1 MSKEEQS
8 RPGAGGRVGGPVVSG
23 RVDGPDG
30 RPLADATVT
39 VAEFAG
45 GQVAHTATGP
55 DGEFRLPLPSG
66 GAFLLICAADDHQPA
81 AVLVNAGVGEVRRVL
96 ALAGAGRIEGR
107 ITDRQNRP
115 IAHASVTLTDLSGT
129 VVATATTGADG
140 HYRLSGLDQSD
151 YMLTATADHARAATR
166 IISPGRCQADL
177 VLAVGTTLTGRVRAA
192 RSGRPVPEASVVAVD
207 AAGEVAGAT
216 TTDHDGRYEL
226 RDLPP
231 GTYTVAASGHAPV
244 ASRVELRGEHADHDI
259 LLGAS
264 PAPAVSTT

>member
-1 MSKEEQS
+1 VSKEES
-8 RPGAGGRVGGPVVSG
+8 GRPVVSG

-30 RPLADATVT
+30 QPLAGATVT

-45 GQVAHTATGP
+45 GQVAHTTTGP
-55 DGEFRLPLPSG
+55 DGEFRLPLPAG

-115 IAHASVTLTDLSGT
+115 IGGASVTLTDLGGT
-129 VVATATTGADG
+129 VVATATTDVEG
-140 HYRLSGLDQSD
+140 HYRLSGLDQAD
-151 YMLTATADHARAATR
+151 YMLTATARHARAATR
-166 IISPGRCQADL
+166 IISAGRSRQADL

-192 RSGRPVPEASVVAVD
+192 KSGRPVPEASVVAVD

-216 TTDHDGRYEL
+216 TTDHEGRYEL

-244 ASRVELRGEHADHDI
+244 ASRVELSGEHADHDI
-259 LLGAS
+259 VLG
-264 PAPAVSTT
+264 APAVVTGSPAV